1 MEIQK
6 ALGLAIKEIRLSK
19 QLTQEFFSDV
29 SSRTYMSVLENG
41 KKSPSVEK
49 VDSLAIAMDVHPL
62 TILTLSYLIAN
73 DTSTIDELQN
83 KISQELKA
91 LKDHNYLYRKQNG
104 TIKPK

>member
-19 QLTQEFFSDV
+19 ELTQEFFSDI

-41 KKSPSVEK
+41 KKRPSVEK
-49 VDSLAIAMDVHPL
+49 VDSLANAIGVHPL

-73 DTSTIDELQN
+73 EELKLDDLQKKIYDELKEIN
-83 KISQELKA
+83 
-91 LKDHNYLYRKQNG
+91 R
-104 TIKPK
+104 T

>member
-19 QLTQEFFSDV
+19 ELTQEFFSDI

-41 KKSPSVEK
+41 KKRPSVEK
-49 VDSLAIAMDVHPL
+49 VDSLANAIGVHPL

-73 DTSTIDELQN
+73 EELKLDDLQKEIYDELKEIN
-83 KISQELKA
+83 
-91 LKDHNYLYRKQNG
+91 R
-104 TIKPK
+104 T

>member
-19 QLTQEFFSDV
+19 NLTQEFFTDV

-49 VDSLAIAMDVHPL
+49 IDSLANAMGVQPI
-62 TILTLSYLIAN
+62 TILTLAYLIAN
-73 DTSTIDELQN
+73 EELTLEDLQT
-83 KISQELKA
+83 KISEEM
-91 LKDHNYLYRKQNG
+91 NE
-104 TIKPK
+104 IKTYKSHSST

>member
-49 VDSLAIAMDVHPL
+49 IESLAHAMGVHPM
-62 TILTLSYLIAN
+62 TIFTLSYLIA
-73 DTSTIDELQN
+73 DEGLTLDELQS
-83 KISQELKA
+83 KIIDEISK
-91 LKDHNYLYRKQNG
+91 
-104 TIKPK
+104 I

>member
-19 QLTQEFFSDV
+19 ELTQEYFSDI

-41 KKSPSVEK
+41 RKKPSVDK
-49 VDSLAIAMDVHPL
+49 IDSLANAVGVHPL

-73 DTSTIDELQN
+73 EGLSLADLQKKVSDELSSIN
-83 KISQELKA
+83 
-91 LKDHNYLYRKQNG
+91 R
-104 TIKPK
+104 

>member
-19 QLTQEFFSDV
+19 ELTQEFFSDI

-41 KKSPSVEK
+41 RKKPTVDK
-49 VDSLAIAMDVHPL
+49 IDSLANAIGVHPL

-73 DTSTIDELQN
+73 EGLSLADLQKKVSDELSSIN
-83 KISQELKA
+83 
-91 LKDHNYLYRKQNG
+91 R
-104 TIKPK
+104 

>member
-6 ALGLAIKEIRLSK
+6 ALGLAIKEVRLSK
-19 QLTQEFFSDV
+19 QLTQEYFSDI

-49 VDSLAIAMDVHPL
+49 IDGLANTMGIHPL

-73 DTSTIDELQN
+73 KDLTLEEIQR
-83 KISQELKA
+83 KISDEFKELK
-91 LKDHNYLYRKQNG
+91 RF
-104 TIKPK
+104 

>member
-29 SSRTYMSVLENG
+29 SSRTYLSVLENG

-49 VDSLAIAMDVHPL
+49 IDNLANAMGVHPL
-62 TILTLSYLIAN
+62 TVLTLSYLIAN
-73 DTSTIDELQN
+73 DKLTLDQLQI
-83 KISQELKA
+83 KISEEIS
-91 LKDHNYLYRKQNG
+91 G
-104 TIKPK
+104 IKRS

>member
-49 VDSLAIAMDVHPL
+49 IDNLANAMGVHPL
-62 TILTLSYLIAN
+62 TVLTLSYLIAN
-73 DTSTIDELQN
+73 DKLTLDQLQI
-83 KISQELKA
+83 KISEEIS
-91 LKDHNYLYRKQNG
+91 G
-104 TIKPK
+104 IKRS

>member
-19 QLTQEFFSDV
+19 ELTQEYFSDI

-41 KKSPSVEK
+41 RKKPSVDK
-49 VDSLAIAMDVHPL
+49 IDSLANAVGVHPL

-73 DTSTIDELQN
+73 EGLSLADLQKKVSDELSTIN
-83 KISQELKA
+83 
-91 LKDHNYLYRKQNG
+91 R
-104 TIKPK
+104 

>member
-19 QLTQEFFSDV
+19 ELTQEFFSDI

-41 KKSPSVEK
+41 RKKPSVDK
-49 VDSLAIAMDVHPL
+49 INSLANAIGVHPL

-73 DTSTIDELQN
+73 EGLSLADLQKQISDELT
-83 KISQELKA
+83 
-91 LKDHNYLYRKQNG
+91 
-104 TIKPK
+104 TINR

>member
-29 SSRTYMSVLENG
+29 SSRTYMSVLEGG

-49 VDSLAIAMDVHPL
+49 INDLANAMGIHPL

-73 DTSTIDELQN
+73 EGLTLAELQR
-83 KISQELKA
+83 KVSDEFRELNHA
-91 LKDHNYLYRKQNG
+91 
-104 TIKPK
+104 

>member
-19 QLTQEFFSDV
+19 QLTQEFFSDI

-49 VDSLAIAMDVHPL
+49 IDSLANAMGVHPI
-62 TILTLSYLIAN
+62 TIFTLSYLIAN
-73 DTSTIDELQN
+73 ENLSLDDLQR
-83 KISQELKA
+83 KISEELSE
-91 LKDHNYLYRKQNG
+91 
-104 TIKPK
+104 IKHS

>member
-19 QLTQEFFSDV
+19 QLTQEFFSDI

-41 KKSPSVEK
+41 RKKPSVDK
-49 VDSLAIAMDVHPL
+49 IDSLANAIGVHPL

-73 DTSTIDELQN
+73 EGLSLADLQKKVSDELSTIN
-83 KISQELKA
+83 
-91 LKDHNYLYRKQNG
+91 R
-104 TIKPK
+104 

>member
-1 MEIQK
+1 MELQK

-49 VDSLAIAMDVHPL
+49 IDSLANAMGVHPL
-62 TILTLSYLIAN
+62 TIFTLSYLIA
-73 DTSTIDELQN
+73 DEDLSLDDLQR
-83 KISQELKA
+83 KISEEMKKLK
-91 LKDHNYLYRKQNG
+91 NS
-104 TIKPK
+104 